1 MFRAMC
7 DTDKLLK
14 FCVFSFQRNHPEIYA
29 KLDDPADPKQLSMD
43 NFTRNSTRCNKW
55 NSTNT
60 QQVELT
66 NCIVAFIAHDLLPLS
81 LVESERFRMLMATA
95 EPKFTMPSRKY
106 LSSVLLPQ
114 RSTSV
119 QTRLKTKLQ
128 QVQSLCLTVD
138 LWSSRDMRSF
148 IGVTGHFILDHTM
161 NSVMLACRR
170 FKGPHTSENI
180 FELYQETVALY
191 DVGSKVTT
199 IVTDNAANMVKAFI
213 LFPVEQFEDDDDGN
227 DFGVDDCDT
236 LPSDDTT
243 PTKPTVYEY
252 LPPNRSPCFAHTLQ
266 LVIKDGLE
274 NDGQIKQF
282 LAKVAKLVSFC
293 RKSTKATEVL
303 SNELKLQMATCT
315 RWNSQLMMIRSVLR
329 VSADVWDKLD
339 TPYKLKQ
346 YELNTIK
353 ELCDILEPFEYVT
366 NQVQG
371 QNMVTSSLVINCIR
385 GLRAALASL
394 HEVHKCKLVSSL
406 QSSIETR
413 LNKFESMEAFQLAAT
428 LDPRYK
434 LDWCHDDEV
443 QDIRDLL
450 TRKYNVARSV
460 AASSTSRMDTS
471 LVPEES
477 PPMKRNKFFALV
489 NRSST
494 PRPSETEVSLYL
506 SQPCV
511 QEDRDPLG
519 YWKAKQSEFPILT
532 MLAEKYLA
540 IPATSAPVER
550 LFSVAGKLF
559 RPERCNLGDKR
570 FEQLMMIR
578 CNPQ

>member
-1 MFRAMC
+1 MN
-7 DTDKLLK
+7 K
-14 FCVFSFQRNHPEIYA
+14 
-29 KLDDPADPKQLSMD
+29 
-43 NFTRNSTRCNKW
+43 FTRNSTGTKW
-55 NSTNT
+55 KSTDLRHL
-60 QQVELT
+60 ELT

-81 LVESERFRMLMATA
+81 LVESERFRILMATA
-95 EPKFTMPSRKY
+95 EPMFTMPSRKH
-106 LSSVLLPQ
+106 LISVLLPQ
-114 RSTSV
+114 HLTTV
-119 QTRLKTKLQ
+119 QTRLKTQLQ
-128 QVQSLCLTVD
+128 QVQNLCLTIY

-170 FKGPHTSENI
+170 FKGSHTSDNI
-180 FELYQETVALY
+180 YDMYQETVASY

-199 IVTDNAANMVKAFI
+199 IITDNAANMVKTFT
-213 LFPVEQFEDDDDGN
+213 LFPVEQLDEDEEDDEFDDN
-227 DFGVDDCDT
+227 DCDI
-236 LPSDDTT
+236 LPPDDTT
-243 PTKPTVYEY
+243 KFEC

-266 LVIKDGLE
+266 LVVKDGME
-274 NDGQIKQF
+274 QDSQIKQI
-282 LAKVAKLVSFC
+282 LAKVSKLINFC
-293 RKSTKATEVL
+293 RKSTVAAEVL
-303 SNELKLQMATCT
+303 SNEFKLQMATCT
-315 RWNSQLMMIRSVLR
+315 RWNSQLTMMRSVLR
-329 VSADVWDKLD
+329 VLPEVWDKLD

-366 NQVQG
+366 NQIRG
-371 QNMVTSSLVINCIR
+371 QNMVTSSLVVNCVR

-394 HEVHKCKLVSSL
+394 HEVYKSKLVSVL
-406 QSSIETR
+406 QSSTETR

-434 LDWCHDDEV
+434 LDWCHDYDNEV

-450 TRKYNVARSV
+450 TVKYIMACSFDP
-460 AASSTSRMDTS
+460 TTTDTS
-471 LVPEES
+471 PAEP

-494 PRPSETEVSLYL
+494 PRPTPSETEVSLYL
-506 SQPCV
+506 NQPCL
-511 QEDRDPLG
+511 QEDGDPLG
-519 YWKAKQSEFPILT
+519 YWKAKQPEFPV
-532 MLAEKYLA
+532 LARLAAKYLA

-550 LFSVAGKLF
+550 MFSIVGKLF
-559 RPERCNLGDKR
+559 RPERCNLRDKR